1 MRKLLIKILDLLQPL
16 SLQELVWVGFAI
28 AVLPLLV
35 AIFSTINAIGNLADY
50 SQTSV
55 IRAVYLTQ
63 DSRILLERLSAMER
77 SSKQYLVLE
86 DPVFLA
92 TYQQEH
98 ENYVTVIER
107 LNEYIENK
115 GLSQM
120 LMEIT
125 NEEIEIYRVI
135 NSTTIDDEKK
145 KRVSERFKPLIAGA
159 HSLWKNSSDVV
170 EVVVEQL
177 DKKSHTI
184 KDHMIERFLLLL
196 SGSMLLLLIF
206 VRLII
211 RPIRQ
216 INSAIKKLGNGELDT
231 PVQVAGPK
239 DLEKLGNRL
248 NWLRKR
254 LIDLEEDKRRFL
266 RSVSHELKT
275 PLTSIN
281 EGAELLRDEVVGEL
295 NREQH
300 EIANILL
307 TSGRKLYDYIE
318 ELINYS
324 QLQSQQ
330 DEGDRVKINFKA
342 LIETVIGDYTLQLKA
357 NDIEVI
363 ADLQP
368 ITAYGISDKMRTIT
382 DNLMSNAVKYS
393 PKGGKIRI
401 SLQEKGNSVH
411 LDIED
416 DGPGIAKNEYQQ
428 VFEPYYRGRSK
439 KHEDVSG
446 TGIGLAIVSEYVASH
461 HGHIYVLPPTKKA
474 NGAHFRVQFPRD
486 RREGSRQK

>member
-1 MRKLLIKILDLLQPL
+1 MKKFFSKILDLLQPL

-55 IRAVYLTQ
+55 IRAVHLTQ

-86 DPVFLA
+86 DPVFLQ

-98 ENYVTVIER
+98 ENYVAVIER
-107 LNEYIENK
+107 LNEYIENRD
-115 GLSQM
+115 LSQM

-125 NEEIEIYRVI
+125 DEEMKIYRVI
-135 NSTTIDDEKK
+135 NSTTLGDKRK
-145 KRVSERFKPLIAGA
+145 KRVAERFEPLIAGA
-159 HSLWKNSSDVV
+159 HALWKNSSDVV

-184 KDHMIERFLLLL
+184 KDHMIERFLLML
-196 SGSMLLLLIF
+196 SGSMLLLFIF

-216 INSAIKKLGNGELDT
+216 INSAIRKLGNGELDV
-231 PVQVAGPK
+231 PIQVAGPK
-239 DLEKLGNRL
+239 NLEKLGVRL
-248 NWLRKR
+248 DWLRRR
-254 LIDLEEDKRRFL
+254 LIDLEEEKRRFL

-307 TSGRKLYDYIE
+307 TSGQKLYDYIE

-330 DEGDRVKINFKA
+330 EEGERAKINFKA
-342 LIETVIGDYTLQLKA
+342 LIESVIGDYTLQLKS
-357 NDIEVI
+357 NDVEVK
-363 ADLQP
+363 ADLHP
-368 ITAYGISDKMRTIT
+368 IAAYGISDKIRTIT

-393 PKGGKIRI
+393 PKGGKIWI
-401 SLQEKGNSVH
+401 SLKEKGHSVH

-428 VFEPYYRGRSK
+428 VFEPYYRGKSK
-439 KHEDVSG
+439 KQEGVSG
-446 TGIGLAIVSEYVASH
+446 TGIGLAIVSEYVAIH
-461 HGHIYVLPPTKKA
+461 HGHIYVLPPTQKA
-474 NGAHFRVQFPRD
+474 KGAHFRVQFPRD
-486 RREGSRQK
+486 RRESSRQK